1 MDIEYHKILNKCWDN
16 NIKVIQKP
24 LGRGSHKKPPA
35 VKLIASIDY
44 NYIQGKKIYDQNS
57 KELTQAIEDLYR
69 ILYNNYI

>member
-24 LGRGSHKKPPA
+24 LGRGRYNKPPV
-35 VKLIASIDY
+35 VKLIAAIDY

-57 KELTQAIEDLYR
+57 IELEKAIEDLYR
-69 ILYNNYI
+69 ILYHNYI